1 MKLKILVG
9 GLIFLVFAI
18 NCKESVFE
26 SESLTPR
33 TQKLKSAAIGT
44 TYYVAKTGNDA
55 NAGTLLSPYLT
66 IQKGVNSAA
75 AGDTVFVKGGT
86 YNEYVTFNAS
96 GTVGNPIV
104 LKNYGSDGVT
114 VDGASTNIYCLYA
127 TNKANLVVDG
137 INVLN
142 STNYN
147 ILMSG
152 CANVT
157 LKNLKSTLSLGS
169 GAINIDME
177 ASTTSWGTNITLQ
190 DVTTYGGAIGAYF
203 RSQINGVSIIRGHYT
218 YASLDGINIVGAT
231 IADSANYVRNFV
243 IDGSETSY
251 NSRQGII
258 TWCVKNG
265 VFKNFWSH
273 HNAATGIQIENYSSN
288 ILLEDFLC
296 EDNSQVFTF
305 ESGVW
310 VDDSDGVI
318 VRRGIMRN
326 NQTGFRVSGSRNVLA
341 YNLLIYSNQD
351 GNAAGMINASG
362 VNFYSFPL
370 NDPSYPSLY
379 QCNVQLYNS
388 VIDHNS
394 ISSSQRGSVVLQ
406 GEGTYTLKNCIISND
421 QSPYDIYRTGTHTLI
436 SDNNL
441 FYNTRA
447 LSIYNL
453 NGAVSLSSYKSG
465 SGQDAHS
472 INGDPLFVSTANFQL
487 QSLSPAINNGT
498 NIGLTSD
505 FLGNPIISL
514 PDIGAYES
522 AIAVPPLTTYYNKLV
537 TATTTK
543 NDCGTGYTGSTVTYS
558 VAANKYSSTVSQAD
572 ADAKAAAD
580 LSANKQTYANANGT
594 CTQIPVTVF
603 YNIKMSAT
611 ATKNNCGT
619 GYTGSTVTY
628 TVAAGKYSSTIS
640 QTDANA
646 KASADL
652 TVNKQTY
659 ANTYGTCTLIKK
671 KR

>member
-147 ILMSG
+147 ILISG

-169 GAINIDME
+169 GAINIDIE

-231 IADSANYVRNFV
+231 IADSANFVRNFV

-265 VFKNFWSH
+265 VIKNFWSH

-388 VIDHNS
+388 VIDRNS

-522 AIAVPPLTTYYNKLV
+522 AIAVPPLTTYYNTLV
-537 TATTTK
+537 TATATK
-543 NDCGTGYTGSTVTYS
+543 NDCGTGYTGSRVTYT
-558 VAANKYSSTVSQAD
+558 VAANKYTSTVSQAD

-580 LSANKQTYANANGT
+580 LTNNKQPYANKFGHCYLQR
-594 CTQIPVTVF
+594 IRR
-603 YNIKMSAT
+603 S
-611 ATKNNCGT
+611 
-619 GYTGSTVTY
+619 
-628 TVAAGKYSSTIS
+628 
-640 QTDANA
+640 
-646 KASADL
+646 
-652 TVNKQTY
+652 
-659 ANTYGTCTLIKK
+659 
-671 KR
+671 